1 MARLKV
7 IYNPKWADLPELTS
21 SYTAPE
27 IAKIKGCSLP
37 TVLNALAVKGLERK
51 RVQLECQRC
60 GHKWFQRSQRPKV
73 CAKCSTHFWNQPR
86 PEGISKALLEKMYW
100 DEGKSITAIAHELNL
115 AYNTVRYWMRKHN
128 IKFRSSVEAILLLYD
143 QQRKRPMEGKAMWRQ
158 GRQQK
163 DGYILVFISS
173 DDFFFP
179 MAYKRS
185 QLSGS
190 VLEHRLV
197 MAKHL
202 KRCLLPWEVVHH
214 RNGIKDDNRLENL
227 ELLPSRVQHAPSARW
242 RAEINKRDKEIKQ
255 LNQRVTLLEAETVLL
270 RQELEVK
277 NVG

>member
-1 MARLKV
+1 V
-7 IYNPKWADLPELTS
+7 IYNPNWVDLPELAS

-27 IAKIKGCSLP
+27 IAEIKGCSLQS
-37 TVLNALAVKGLERK
+37 VLYALAVKGLERK
-51 RVQLECQRC
+51 RIRLECQRC

-73 CAKCSTHFWNQPR
+73 CSKCSTRFWDQPR
-86 PEGISKALLEKMYW
+86 PEGISRASLEKMYW
-100 DEGKSITAIAHELNL
+100 DLPSSMNAIADELSVS
-115 AYNTVRYWMRKHN
+115 YNTVHYWMRKHS
-128 IKFRSSVEAILLLYD
+128 IKFRSSKEAILLLYD
-143 QQRKRPMEGKAMWRQ
+143 QQAKRPVEGRAMWRQ

-214 RNGIKDDNRLENL
+214 RNGVKDDNRLENL

-242 RAEINKRDKEIKQ
+242 QAEINKRDKEIKQ